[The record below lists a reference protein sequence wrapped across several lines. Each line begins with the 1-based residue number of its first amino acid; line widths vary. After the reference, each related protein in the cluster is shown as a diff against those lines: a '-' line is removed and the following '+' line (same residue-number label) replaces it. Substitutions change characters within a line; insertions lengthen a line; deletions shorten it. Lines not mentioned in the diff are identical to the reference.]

1 MLFLTVGADM
11 VRPSRAGGKTSAAN
25 TRKAGSANDHKP
37 GKTKGR
43 SSPAAARTKRRSV
56 ADPNKDLKEARAQQT
71 ATAEILKVIASSP
84 SDVQPVFEAI
94 AESAMGLLD
103 AWSVLVTRFDGELLH
118 FGAARGALPDT
129 EQFLR
134 NQHPIRPEAAVFPGR
149 CILERSAIN
158 ISDAQADPSP
168 QSRERARL
176 RGFRAHLS
184 VPMLRDG
191 QANGVISVSRREA
204 GAFAANEVELLQTF
218 ADQAVIAI
226 ENVRLFNET
235 KESLERQTAT
245 ADILKVI
252 ASSATDAQ
260 PVFEAIVDS
269 TKRLLG
275 GFSAA
280 VFRFIDGIAYLEA
293 ITPTNPA
300 ADEIM
305 KNSFPRPVADFQSF
319 AIVQGGKIAQV
330 PDTDALSDDIR
341 EIARGRGFRSML
353 LAPLMSGGTPIG
365 LVSVTRV
372 QTGTFAAHHE
382 QLLRTFADQAVIAIE
397 NARLFNEVQARTQEL
412 SESLEQQTATSQVL
426 QVISASAGDLNPVFQ
441 KMLENAT
448 HICGASFGTMGLLDG
463 DTYENVALYNV
474 PPSFADTPQRFR
486 PHPKSGLATA
496 IRNRQAFQIED
507 LRTQA
512 PYLEGDPAVV
522 AITDRAGART
532 IVNVPMLRENE
543 PIGAITIYRQEVRV
557 FSTKQIDLLANF
569 AKQIVIAI
577 ENTRLLKELRERT
590 DDLSESLQ
598 QQTATADV
606 LKVISRSTFDLQ
618 TVLQTLVESA
628 AKLCEADKATIT
640 RQKDGVFFRA
650 ETYGFSNE
658 FVNYIRTVPVVP
670 DRGSAGGRALLEGV
684 VIHIP
689 DVQADAEYTLA
700 EAQRLGGFRTMLSV
714 PMLREGVPIGVIGLT
729 RSEVRPFNAKQIELA
744 TTFADQ
750 AAIAIEN
757 ARLFEEVQAKTRDL
771 SEALVHQTGSEK
783 ILRVIAS
790 SPTSVEPVF
799 NAIVETTCEI
809 CDAYDAIL
817 RLKDGDQLV
826 FSAHHGSMPITSY
839 TVPIH
844 RDRATG
850 RALLDNN
857 SIHVHDLLSAE
868 GDEYPPTQ
876 QDARQG
882 GFHTILCV
890 PLLRENESI
899 GVIALRRREIKPFS
913 DKQIKLLQ
921 TFADQAVIAIGNV
934 RTFEQVQQRT
944 RELSRSLEDLRTAQD
959 RLIQTEKLASLG
971 QLTAGIAHEI
981 KNPLNFVNNFSALS
995 AELTDELN
1003 DTLKPV
1009 AMDGKVRE
1017 EVDELTGML
1026 KDNLEK
1032 VVQHGK
1038 RADSIVKN
1046 MLLHSREGSGEHRFA
1061 DINAIVD
1068 ESLNLAYHGAR
1079 AEKPNFNVTMQR
1091 SFDPAVGTADIYPQ
1105 EITRVL
1111 LNLISN
1117 GFYATAKRKTEAGD
1131 GFEPTVTATT
1141 KDLGEKVEIR
1151 IRDNGTGIPEEVRV
1165 KIFNPFFTTKPAG
1178 EGTGLGLS
1186 MSHDIIVKQHGGKID
1201 LETEPGQF
1209 TEFRIV
1215 LPRTNNF
1222 TDK

>member
-590 DDLSESLQ
+590 DDLSESHCSNRPRPPMYSRSS
-598 QQTATADV
+598 AARPS
-606 LKVISRSTFDLQ
+606 ISRPCCKHS
-618 TVLQTLVESA
+618 
-628 AKLCEADKATIT
+628 
-640 RQKDGVFFRA
+640 
-650 ETYGFSNE
+650 SN
-658 FVNYIRTVPVVP
+658 RRP
-670 DRGSAGGRALLEGV
+670 S
-684 VIHIP
+684 
-689 DVQADAEYTLA
+689 
-700 EAQRLGGFRTMLSV
+700 S
-714 PMLREGVPIGVIGLT
+714 
-729 RSEVRPFNAKQIELA
+729 VRPI
-744 TTFADQ
+744 
-750 AAIAIEN
+750 
-757 ARLFEEVQAKTRDL
+757 
-771 SEALVHQTGSEK
+771 
-783 ILRVIAS
+783 
-790 SPTSVEPVF
+790 
-799 NAIVETTCEI
+799 
-809 CDAYDAIL
+809 
-817 RLKDGDQLV
+817 
-826 FSAHHGSMPITSY
+826 
-839 TVPIH
+839 
-844 RDRATG
+844 
-850 RALLDNN
+850 
-857 SIHVHDLLSAE
+857 
-868 GDEYPPTQ
+868 
-876 QDARQG
+876 
-882 GFHTILCV
+882 
-890 PLLRENESI
+890 
-899 GVIALRRREIKPFS
+899 RRP
-913 DKQIKLLQ
+913 
-921 TFADQAVIAIGNV
+921 
-934 RTFEQVQQRT
+934 
-944 RELSRSLEDLRTAQD
+944 
-959 RLIQTEKLASLG
+959 
-971 QLTAGIAHEI
+971 
-981 KNPLNFVNNFSALS
+981 
-995 AELTDELN
+995 
-1003 DTLKPV
+1003 
-1009 AMDGKVRE
+1009 
-1017 EVDELTGML
+1017 
-1026 KDNLEK
+1026 
-1032 VVQHGK
+1032 
-1038 RADSIVKN
+1038 
-1046 MLLHSREGSGEHRFA
+1046 
-1061 DINAIVD
+1061 
-1068 ESLNLAYHGAR
+1068 
-1079 AEKPNFNVTMQR
+1079 
-1091 SFDPAVGTADIYPQ
+1091 
-1105 EITRVL
+1105 
-1111 LNLISN
+1111 
-1117 GFYATAKRKTEAGD
+1117 
-1131 GFEPTVTATT
+1131 
-1141 KDLGEKVEIR
+1141 
-1151 IRDNGTGIPEEVRV
+1151 
-1165 KIFNPFFTTKPAG
+1165 
-1178 EGTGLGLS
+1178 
-1186 MSHDIIVKQHGGKID
+1186 
-1201 LETEPGQF
+1201 
-1209 TEFRIV
+1209 
-1215 LPRTNNF
+1215 
-1222 TDK
+1222 